1 MGAMGSVFTARKIN
15 AGAGKCVFA
24 GLLASAIS
32 YYLSPGINTPLL
44 VLSSVIV
51 MVPGLALTMGLA
63 ELSARNMVSGTSRV
77 MDAIMQLFKLYF
89 GALLGMSVGISLF
102 GSSEIQAAP
111 VQAYWINW
119 LSVFLLSVSLAA
131 IFRTRIK
138 HIHWALLSAFI
149 AYGATVWS
157 STYLAHG
164 LGTFV
169 GAFALGIYA
178 NLFTRLTNAHEK
190 GIVNSDASG
199 VLSKAIITRFPNS

>member
-1 MGAMGSVFTARKIN
+1 MLESVSEF
-15 AGAGKCVFA
+15 FA

-32 YYLSPGINTPLL
+32 YYLSPGINIPLL

-51 MVPGLALTMGLA
+51 MLPGLALTIGLA

-89 GALLGMSVGISLF
+89 GAFLVISVGISLF

-119 LSVFLLSVSLAA
+119 LSVFLLSVSLVA

-138 HIHWALLSAFI
+138 HIH
-149 AYGATVWS
+149 
-157 STYLAHG
+157 
-164 LGTFV
+164 
-169 GAFALGIYA
+169 
-178 NLFTRLTNAHEK
+178 
-190 GIVNSDASG
+190 
-199 VLSKAIITRFPNS
+199 